1 MGILLE
7 SVMKE
12 RESKRRKATRELKAL
27 NVHTTPEGQ
36 RVEDI
41 DYDELMYEWRKAAFF
56 AVDVSTEANKW
67 F

>member
-7 SVMKE
+7 SVKLE
-12 RESKRRKATRELKAL
+12 RKSKRLKAIRELKAL
-27 NVHTTPEGQ
+27 NIHTTPEGQ

-41 DYDELMYEWRKAAFF
+41 DYDELMYEWRKAAFL
-56 AVDVSTEANKW
+56 AVDVAADANKW